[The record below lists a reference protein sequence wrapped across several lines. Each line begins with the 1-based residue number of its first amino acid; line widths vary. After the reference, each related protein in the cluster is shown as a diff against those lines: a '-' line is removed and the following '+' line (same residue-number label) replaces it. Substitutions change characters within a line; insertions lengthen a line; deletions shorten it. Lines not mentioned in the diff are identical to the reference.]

1 MRPLSLS
8 PPEFAYYERTD
19 NVIVHRTL
27 YADLMGKIL
36 TQPYYLIKI
45 SNFTGSNS
53 VVVGLGGV
61 HGNDVN
67 DVYMPDW
74 LYRNLM
80 ESGAGVATGAATPD
94 ENMIGSDE
102 LICKIEY
109 NTHELLTIE
118 PVKMCSIKVN
128 IASNIDLDLRTA
140 IELALLERRTLKVG
154 ERFNFTIIELGNA
167 EEEAEITMLMNR
179 DGNPIELGSVEM
191 NSEVELDLQMLTVPS
206 PSPVPFV
213 LLS

>member
-1 MRPLSLS
+1 ML
-8 PPEFAYYERTD
+8 
-19 NVIVHRTL
+19 
-27 YADLMGKIL
+27 
-36 TQPYYLIKI
+36 
-45 SNFTGSNS
+45 
-53 VVVGLGGV
+53 VGLGGV

-80 ESGAGVATGAATPD
+80 EGGTGVATGAATPD